1 VRSLSLIGLFVLLL
15 ALACPVFVASVAHAD
30 TVDEQSREI
39 AKQLQCPV
47 CNGSTVADSPSDLAG
62 QMRAVIRQK
71 VEAGESRDAIVQ
83 FFVDRYGDSILIEPP
98 RRGFGLAVWLAPIVM
113 LVVGLVIL
121 TMVLRGWVRQGWT
134 PTATSAAVA
143 VEPVHVNGTAHAMD
157 EKPVSTLD
165 RVQSELDQYRRDA

>member
-1 VRSLSLIGLFVLLL
+1 LPLLGLFVIVL
-15 ALACPVFVASVAHAD
+15 ALAGPWLIVMPAFAD
-30 TVDEQSREI
+30 TVDEQTREI

-62 QMRAVIRQK
+62 QMRSVIRQK

-83 FFVDRYGDSILIEPP
+83 YFVDRYGDSILIEPP

-113 LVVGLVIL
+113 LVVGVIIL
-121 TMVLRGWVRQGWT
+121 TSVLRGWVRPRRPT
-134 PTATSAAVA
+134 PGTVAPTIA
-143 VEPVHVNGTAHAMD
+143 VEPVHLNGTLHALAD
-157 EKPVSTLD
+157 EPVSALD